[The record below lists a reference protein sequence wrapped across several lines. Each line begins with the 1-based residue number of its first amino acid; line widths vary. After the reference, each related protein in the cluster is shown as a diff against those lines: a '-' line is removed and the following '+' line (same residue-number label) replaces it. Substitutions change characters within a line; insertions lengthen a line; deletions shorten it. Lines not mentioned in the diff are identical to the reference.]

1 MQDNI
6 YLEKQSTD
14 AKLIYT
20 AGFLWNNINDKIDK
34 TLKPYNLNSA
44 KFNILMIIKHVGKDE
59 GVQQNFISDKLLVTP
74 SNITKMLDKLE
85 AEELITRND
94 KKNDRRVKIIKITQ
108 KGIELLDKVWNEYKQ
123 TISNLSPKISEK
135 DKESLL
141 AALIKWQDN
150 I

>member
-20 AGFLWNNINDKIDK
+20 MGFLWNDINDKIDK
-34 TLKPYNLNSA
+34 TLKPYDLNSA
-44 KFNILMIIKHVGKDE
+44 KFNILMIIKHVGKED

-85 AEELITRND
+85 ADQLITRND
-94 KKNDRRVKIIKITQ
+94 KKNDRRVKIIKITK
-108 KGIELLDKVWNEYKQ
+108 KGDELLDKVWIDYKQ
-123 TISNLSPKISEK
+123 TISSLAPKIS
-135 DKESLL
+135 DKAKENLLSSL
-141 AALIKWQDN
+141 IEWHKN

>member
-6 YLEKQSTD
+6 YSEKQSTD

-20 AGFLWNNINDKIDK
+20 IGFLWNDINDKIDK
-34 TLKPYNLNSA
+34 TLKPYDLNSA

-85 AEELITRND
+85 ADELITRND
-94 KKNDRRVKIIKITQ
+94 KKNDRRVKIIKITK
-108 KGIELLDKVWNEYKQ
+108 KGIELLDKVWVEYKE
-123 TISNLSPKISEK
+123 TINKLSPKISEK
-135 DKESLL
+135 AKENLLSSL
-141 AALIKWQDN
+141 IEWQKN